1 MSQETILI
9 VDDIPQNLQILG
21 QVLSQ
26 EGYRVAVATNGLQAL
41 DVAAKVVPDLILLDV
56 MMPEMD
62 GFEACRRLKKIDEL
76 VNVPVIFLTAR
87 NSTEDVVAGF
97 EVGAVD
103 FISKPFIN
111 VELLARVRTQV
122 RINTLMKELE
132 QKNKELEEKAVHDDL
147 TGLFNHGYMF
157 ERLSYCQQL
166 SWRYHTPLSV
176 IMFDLDHFKQVN
188 DTYGHQVG
196 DTVLQKVSN
205 VIKNAVRQVDIAG
218 RYGGEEFMI
227 ICPETS
233 LENTFM
239 LAERI
244 REEIAN
250 TLMGVEGLT
259 VTISGGVAESH
270 ENEPVERLV
279 NRADE
284 LLYKSKHSGRNMI
297 SC

>member
-1 MSQETILI
+1 MTQATILI
-9 VDDIPQNLQILG
+9 VDDIPQNLQVLG

-26 EGYRVAVATNGLQAL
+26 EGYRVAVATSGAQAI
-41 DVAAKVVPDLILLDV
+41 DVASKVQPDLILLDV

-62 GFEACRRLKKIDEL
+62 GFEACKRLKTIDEL
-76 VNVPVIFLTAR
+76 ANVPIIFLTAR
-87 NSTEDVVAGF
+87 SSTEDLVAGF
-97 EVGAVD
+97 DAGAVD

-122 RINTLMKELE
+122 RINHLMKELE

-166 SWRYHTPLSV
+166 SSRYHTPLSV
-176 IMFDLDHFKQVN
+176 IMFDLDHFKAVN
-188 DTYGHQVG
+188 DTWGHQVG
-196 DTVLQKVSN
+196 DTVLQKVSG

-227 ICPETS
+227 ICPETA
-233 LENTFM
+233 LENAHL

-244 REEIAN
+244 REEIAA
-250 TLMGVEGLT
+250 TDMGEDGLV
-259 VTISGGVAESH
+259 VTISGGVAESL
-270 ENEPVERLV
+270 EQEPVEKLV

-284 LLYKSKHSGRNMI
+284 LLYKSKNSGRNQI
-297 SC
+297 SL

>member
-1 MSQETILI
+1 MPQETILI
-9 VDDIPQNLQILG
+9 VDDVPQNLQILG

-26 EGYRVAVATNGLQAL
+26 EGYRVAVATNGMQAL
-41 DVAAKVVPDLILLDV
+41 EVAIKVDPDLILLDV

-62 GFEACRRLKKIDEL
+62 GFEACRRLKKIEQL
-76 VNVPVIFLTAR
+76 ENVPVIFLTAR
-87 NSTEDVVAGF
+87 NSTDDVVTGF
-97 EVGAVD
+97 DAGAVD
-103 FISKPFIN
+103 FVSKPFIN
-111 VELLARVRTQV
+111 VELLARVKTQIRV
-122 RINTLMKELE
+122 NSLMKELE

-157 ERLSYCQQL
+157 EQLSYCQQL
-166 SWRYHTPLSV
+166 SWRYNKPLSV

-188 DTYGHQVG
+188 DTWGHQVG
-196 DTVLQKVSN
+196 DAVLKSVSDI
-205 VIKNAVRQVDIAG
+205 IKDAVRQVDIAG

-233 LENTFM
+233 LENTLL

-244 REEIAN
+244 REEIASAEI
-250 TLMGVEGLT
+250 GDQGLK
-259 VTISGGVAESH
+259 VTISGGVAESQ
-270 ENEPVERLV
+270 ENEPVEKLV

-284 LLYKSKHSGRNMI
+284 LLYTSKHAGRNQI